1 MSAIQF
7 RSIGDTVAAYE
18 RLDCPVWSLWDGK
31 RFMFKGEGADELRAF
46 LDLMNNN
53 GSTNAEYVLAYYEG
67 VTDKST
73 VNSKTAF
80 DGSFRF
86 RLNSDGT
93 EITTGQYRQIG
104 SINEMQTKMS
114 VIESKLDVLL
124 SEETDDGD
132 DGDGL
137 GVIGQI
143 LGHPSIAPMIPVL
156 VEKIMSSVF
165 NPAAVQPA
173 PSMSPLR
180 KVSGIDPGSAAAHS
194 DVVLQNAIDRLSK
207 ADPKLALHL
216 TQLADLSERDPN
228 SFNYVVKMLEQ
239 MQTT

>member
-67 VTDKST
+67 VADKSA
-73 VNSKTAF
+73 VNSKTPF

-124 SEETDDGD
+124 SEEDDGE
-132 DGDGL
+132 GESESL
-137 GVIGQI
+137 GIVGQI

-173 PSMSPLR
+173 PSMPPLR
-180 KVSGIDPGSAAAHS
+180 KVSGIEPVSAAHS
-194 DVVLQNAIDRLSK
+194 DAVLQNAIDRLSK

-216 TQLADLSERDPN
+216 SQLADLSERDPN